1 MHGLMDNNFNYHRL
15 GTFFYPKAMDTVL
28 KLQWERK
35 YMDRL
40 IEKAELTE
48 AEARQALDAAM
59 GDIDYT
65 VLPADAADEEISYWG
80 D

>member
-1 MHGLMDNNFNYHRL
+1 MNNLHDSGFNYHRL

-28 KLQWERK
+28 KLQWQRL

-40 IEKAELTE
+40 IEVAELTE

-59 GDIDYT
+59 NDLDYT
-65 VLPADAADEEISYWG
+65 MLPADAADEEMSYWEK
-80 D
+80 

>member
-1 MHGLMDNNFNYHRL
+1 MNNLLDTGFNYHRL

-28 KLQWERK
+28 KLQWQRL

-40 IEKAELTE
+40 IEQAKLTE
-48 AEARQALDAAM
+48 AETRQALDAA
-59 GDIDYT
+59 IDDLDYML
-65 VLPADAADEEISYWG
+65 LPADAADEEISYWV